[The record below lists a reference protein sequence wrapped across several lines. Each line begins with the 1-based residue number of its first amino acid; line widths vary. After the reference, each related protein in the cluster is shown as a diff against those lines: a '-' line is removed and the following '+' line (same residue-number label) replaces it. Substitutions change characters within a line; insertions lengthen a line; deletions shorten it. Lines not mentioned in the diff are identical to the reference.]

1 MSNFK
6 EGDLFHER
14 YKLIQ
19 YLGGGELAEVWRTFD
34 NLSEI
39 EVALKIYVRVGEVG
53 IRQFIKDFNLTE
65 SLNHPYILKP
75 SHVDVCDHRPYLIL
89 KYCQKGSISNRIDN
103 TSIIYKPFDEKEIAV
118 FMSQICSALD
128 YLHKRDIIHRDIKPD
143 NILIDDNGDFLLTDF
158 GISKKVKNSLYKAT
172 RSTEPIS
179 FSRPYAPPEVLV
191 LEDAPHKDIF
201 SLGVTIYELLTET
214 LPFDGNGGTALIL
227 GGTIPDLP
235 NSFSKELNTIVRK
248 CMSAEAENRP
258 SADELFLIAN
268 NFLKTSK
275 WLTLN
280 KKNTPKEII
289 IQDVSSKK
297 TIINTKNLIITF
309 IFIVFISILAYFF
322 LLKSN
327 KPETTTK
334 EETLI
339 NVSQNVDANYIDS
352 SLIIK
357 NEKATVEEPLP
368 TPKKPVDIKPAQIE
382 KIKID
387 NKIKKSQI
395 QETPKIENKLK
406 APPTIEQTNS
416 KNKGVLQI
424 TSNKEAKLYIDE
436 QFYCNLS
443 ASTPKSL
450 TLHAQEGDKCYKVYI
465 IKLKTNDEEINTSVT
480 INCNKT
486 SHKNFSFD

>member
-19 YLGGGELAEVWRTFD
+19 YLGGGELAEVWRTLD

-39 EVALKIYVRVGEVG
+39 EVTLKIYVRVGEVG

-89 KYCQKGSISNRIDN
+89 KYCQNGSISNRIES
-103 TSIIYKPFDEKEIAV
+103 TSNIYKPFDEQEIAI

-128 YLHKRDIIHRDIKPD
+128 YLHKREIIHRDIKPD

-158 GISKKVKNSLYKAT
+158 GISKKVKNSLLKAT

-179 FSRPYAPPEVLV
+179 FSRPYAPPEVLI
-191 LEDAPHKDIF
+191 LADAPQKDIF

-214 LPFDGNGGTALIL
+214 LPFDGNGGTALLL

-235 NSFSKELNTIVRK
+235 NSFSNELNIIVRK
-248 CMSAEAENRP
+248 CMSQEAENRP
-258 SADELFLIAN
+258 SAEELYLISD
-268 NFLKTSK
+268 NFLKTGK
-275 WLTLN
+275 WLSLS
-280 KKNTPKEII
+280 KRNTPKEVIV
-289 IQDVSSKK
+289 QDVPLKKSK
-297 TIINTKNLIITF
+297 INTKSLII
-309 IFIVFISILAYFF
+309 IFGIFAFISILAYFF
-322 LLKSN
+322 LLKGN
-327 KPETTTK
+327 DPTTVTK
-334 EETLI
+334 EELPI
-339 NVSQNVDANYIDS
+339 SVSKKVVPYQTDS
-352 SLIIK
+352 SLKIKKQKTIIIA
-357 NEKATVEEPLP
+357 EKTN
-368 TPKKPVDIKPAQIE
+368 PKIEKVPDIKSTPI
-382 KIKID
+382 KKNKID
-387 NKIKKSQI
+387 NINKKVQL
-395 QETPKIENKLK
+395 QETSKLDAKPKT
-406 APPTIEQTNS
+406 PPLPEQS
-416 KNKGVLQI
+416 KNKGVLHI

-443 ASTPKSL
+443 ASTAKTL
-450 TLHAQEGDKCYKVYI
+450 TLYAQEGGKCYKVYLI
-465 IKLKTNDEEINTSVT
+465 RLKANDEEINTSVT

-486 SHKNFSFD
+486 TNKNFSFD